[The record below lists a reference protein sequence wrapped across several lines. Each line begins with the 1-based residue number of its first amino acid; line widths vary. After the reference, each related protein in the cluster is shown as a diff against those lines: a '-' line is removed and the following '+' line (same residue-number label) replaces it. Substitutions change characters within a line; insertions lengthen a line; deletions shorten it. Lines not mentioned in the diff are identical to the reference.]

1 MMNMPPFAHERV
13 EIRHDEATNLTAVI
27 AMHSTRLG
35 PAAGGCRRWRYADV
49 GEAITDALRLSEGM
63 TLKNALAGLPFGG
76 GKSVILADDRPR
88 PTAEQL
94 AVFAGWLNE
103 LNGRYVTA
111 EDVGMGVAEMRS
123 MAATSPY
130 VSGLGAD
137 GIGGDPS
144 PKTAYGVFV
153 GLKTAVQFAL
163 GVEHLH
169 GVRVG
174 VQGLGAVGMSL
185 CHWLVRAGAEVTA
198 TDINPARVREARE
211 RYGVRGVGPDEL
223 LKAEMDVFAPCA
235 LGGVI
240 DDEVASILDVRVVA
254 GAANNQ
260 LLDAT
265 AGEILAE
272 RGVVYAPDFVINAG
286 GVISVAHEYLLQRGQ
301 FTETVDHSVERWV
314 GERIDAISHRL
325 LDILQQAAASGT
337 STDGV
342 ARRLAREAV
351 AAGRVN
357 PARAA

>member
-1 MMNMPPFAHERV
+1 MNIPPFAHERLEV
-13 EIRHDEATNLTAVI
+13 RHDESTNLTAII
-27 AMHSTRLG
+27 AVHSTRLG

-49 GEAITDALRLSEGM
+49 SEAITDALRLSEGM

-76 GKSVILADDRPR
+76 GKSVILADDNAR

-94 AVFAGWLNE
+94 AVFARWLNE
-103 LNGRYVTA
+103 LNGEYVTA

-123 MAATSPY
+123 MAATSPF

-144 PKTAYGVFV
+144 PKTAYGVFI

-185 CHWLVRAGAEVTA
+185 CHWLARAGAEIIA
-198 TDINPARVREARE
+198 TDINPARIAEAGE
-211 RYGVRGVGPDEL
+211 RYGVRGVAPDEL
-223 LKAEMDVFAPCA
+223 LEAEMDVLAPCA

-240 DDEVASILDVRVVA
+240 DDEVASKLAVRVIA

-260 LLDAT
+260 LLDAR

-272 RGVVYAPDFVINAG
+272 RGIVYAPDFVINAG

-301 FTETVDHSVERWV
+301 FADAVDHSVERWV
-314 GERIDAISHRL
+314 GERIDAIAHRL
-325 LDILQQAAASGT
+325 LDVLQQANASGA
-337 STDGV
+337 STDAV
-342 ARRLAREAV
+342 ARRRAREIV
-351 AAGRVN
+351 AAGRVD